1 MSESLL
7 FLDPES
13 PLNLQTQIR
22 QQLVNA
28 ILKGAFPRGSRL
40 PSSRKLAE
48 QLGVARNTVV
58 LACEQLIEEG
68 YLESRQRSGI
78 FVNEH
83 IRENRVGLR
92 EAPRKDVAQE
102 ARWNKHIRTEIENRP
117 QFQWPANWQ
126 QHPYPFIDG
135 YFDASLYP
143 TAQWREASRM
153 ALGTRLIN
161 EGTVTEGDADDPVL
175 LEEIRT
181 KMLPRRG
188 ITADPDEILIT
199 MGEQNALY
207 LLTRLLADHETTV
220 AMEEPGNPRMR
231 ELLNQSGAKLI
242 HQKVDEQG
250 MVINSRL
257 DQAQVVYV
265 TPSHQVPTAVTMP
278 TDRRTALLKKA
289 QKFDQVIIEDDFV
302 HESNYLGQPHP
313 ALRGMDTDNRVV
325 YVSALP
331 KVLAPGLRIGFIVA
345 AAPLIR
351 TARSLRQ
358 QVIGRP
364 SLINQRTAA
373 YFLSLGHYDSFMARL
388 QQEMQV
394 RWHALR
400 DALNHYRPQS
410 IMTIPNQ
417 GGTVIS
423 VRGPEDIDID
433 VLVSEAAKRGILI
446 EPDTHYYAHPG
457 DSRKCFRMGVTS
469 IPTDHI
475 RDGVERLRELMW
487 DLSKVEGVM
496 LEEGDPHLLKSRQLE
511 ETLSGATII
520 YRTVYS
526 DPCVLELHE
535 DGTLTGRAGYANED
549 RDTGRWWC
557 EGDLWFRQWNRW
569 AYGEPSSYFVTLDG
583 QYIRWY
589 NTGKHLVDDAIL
601 LRKDERLA

>member
-1 MSESLL
+1 MTESLL
-7 FLDPES
+7 YLDPKS

-28 ILKGAFPRGSRL
+28 ILKGAFPKGSRL
-40 PSSRKLAE
+40 PSSRRLSE

-58 LACEQLIEEG
+58 LAYEQLIEEG

-78 FVNEH
+78 FVNEQ

-92 EAPRKDVAQE
+92 EATPTDSEQE
-102 ARWNKHIRTEIENRP
+102 ARWHKHIRTELENRP

-153 ALGTRLIN
+153 ALGTRLIH

-175 LEEIRT
+175 IEEIRS

-207 LLTRLLADHETTV
+207 LLTRLLSDSTTTV

-231 ELLNQSGAKLI
+231 QLLLQSGARLI

-250 MVINSRL
+250 MVIDSRL
-257 DQAQVVYV
+257 NRAHVVYV

-278 TDRRTALLKKA
+278 TDRRLALLKKA
-289 QKFDQVIIEDDFV
+289 RKLDQIVIEDDFV

-313 ALRGMDTDNRVV
+313 ALRGMDSDNRVV

-351 TARSLRQ
+351 AARNLRQ

-423 VRGPEDIDID
+423 VRGPEDIDVD

-446 EPDTHYYAHPG
+446 EPDTYYYAHPE
-457 DSRKCFRMGVTS
+457 DSRKSFRMGVTS
-469 IPTDHI
+469 IPTDRI

-496 LEEGDPHLLKSRQLE
+496 LEDGDPYLLKGKQLE
-511 ETLSGATII
+511 KTLSGATII
-520 YRTVYS
+520 YRTVYC
-526 DPCVLELHE
+526 DPCVLELNK
-535 DGTLTGRAGYANED
+535 DGTMDGPCRVRQRGPRHRTLVVRRGPLVSEMEPLG
-549 RDTGRWWC
+549 
-557 EGDLWFRQWNRW
+557 LWRTIF
-569 AYGEPSSYFVTLDG
+569 
-583 QYIRWY
+583 
-589 NTGKHLVDDAIL
+589 L
-601 LRKDERLA
+601 LRHAGWSTHPLVQHRKTPRR